1 MKSGPYTTLLFDLD
15 HTLLDSDASEASAF
29 EQALAAAGVDQPQ
42 QYFADYDRINCALW
56 AAVERGEV
64 TPDQVRFERFEQLI
78 ATAGFDADSVTLADA
93 FAGGLGM
100 HGDLYPGVREV
111 LDMLAGQASMALV
124 TNGLTDVQRTRI
136 ERLDIGRYFETVVIS
151 SEVGASKPSS
161 AIFDV
166 AFERLGWP
174 SRTSALMIG
183 DSLTSDVRGGS
194 EYGIS
199 TCWYNPH
206 RHLAG
211 DSDRV
216 DHEIDDLA
224 DLLVIVLG
232 AERVPVSRSGAL

>member
-1 MKSGPYTTLLFDLD
+1 
-15 HTLLDSDASEASAF
+15 
-29 EQALAAAGVDQPQ
+29 
-42 QYFADYDRINCALW
+42 
-56 AAVERGEV
+56 
-64 TPDQVRFERFEQLI
+64 
-78 ATAGFDADSVTLADA
+78 
-93 FAGGLGM
+93 M

>member
-15 HTLLDSDASEASAF
+15 HTLLDSHASEASAF
-29 EQALAAAGVDQPQ
+29 EQALTAAGVDQPHRH
-42 QYFADYDRINCALW
+42 FADYDRINRALW
-56 AAVERGEV
+56 AAVERGETV
-64 TPDQVRFERFEQLI
+64 PSRVRFERFEQLI
-78 ATAGFDADSVTLADA
+78 AAAGFDADSVALADA
-93 FAGGLGM
+93 FADGLGM
-100 HGDLYPGVREV
+100 HGELYPGVREV
-111 LDMLAGQASMALV
+111 LDQLAGQASMALV

-136 ERLDIGRYFETVVIS
+136 ERLDIGHYFETVVIS
-151 SEVGASKPSS
+151 SEVGASKPSR

-174 SRTSALMIG
+174 SRTNALMIG
-183 DSLTSDVRGGS
+183 DSLTSDIRGGS

-216 DHEIDDLA
+216 DHEIEDLA
-224 DLLVIVLG
+224 DLPAIAVG
-232 AERVPVSRSGAL
+232 AGRDPVSRASTV